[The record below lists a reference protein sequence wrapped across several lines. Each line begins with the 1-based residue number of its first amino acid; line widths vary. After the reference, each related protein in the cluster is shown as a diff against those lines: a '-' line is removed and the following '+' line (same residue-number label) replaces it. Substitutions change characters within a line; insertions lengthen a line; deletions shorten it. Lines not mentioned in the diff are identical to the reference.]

1 MADNND
7 DKTVRELIDAGTRA
21 ELDRW
26 FGLPSFQQVEEK
38 KEVTPE
44 DPEIVAVRERRQKA
58 IEAVD
63 PRMVEAHRRRTDP
76 PENLLQFKP
85 SIEPRVDPSVALF
98 DHSMVDKQMTIAEP
112 REVEIPE
119 PLRDDLKDCTPQAIL
134 RDLHRPELDF
144 DKTFEIV
151 DPIAEQRVDIVAVVD
166 ELMTT
171 RFSIR
176 PEHTSLFSEGREIL
190 RELRADRL
198 RSWAHVL
205 PSLPNRRV
213 TE

>member
-7 DKTVRELIDAGTRA
+7 DKTVKELIDAATRA

-38 KEVTPE
+38 APPPE
-44 DPEIVAVRERRQKA
+44 DPEIVLVRERRQKA

-63 PRMVEAHRRRTDP
+63 PAMLAAHTRRTTP
-76 PENLLQFKP
+76 PDDLLQFRAV
-85 SIEPRVDPSVALF
+85 IEPRIDPSVALF
-98 DHSMVDKQMTIAEP
+98 DHSMVDKQLTIAEP

-119 PLRDDLKDCTPQAIL
+119 QLRDDLKDCTPQSIL

-144 DKTFEIV
+144 DKTFEVV
-151 DPIAEQRVDIVAVVD
+151 DPIAESRVDIVALVD

-176 PEHTSLFSEGREIL
+176 PEHTSLFREGREIL

-205 PSLPNRRV
+205 PNLPNRRV